1 VDISGH
7 GPAALRALREAA
19 DLTQEELAFRAG
31 LDRTYVS
38 GIERNRRNPSLR
50 SLQRLVQAMGISLDV
65 LFVRARRIAER
76 EVRAKRPRRRA
87 S

>member
-1 VDISGH
+1 MDITPYV
-7 GPAALRALREAA
+7 GPAFRHFREEKGFSQEYVALAA
-19 DLTQEELAFRAG
+19 D

-50 SLQRLVQAMGISLDV
+50 SMQ
-65 LFVRARRIAER
+65 RIAA
-76 EVRAKRPRRRA
+76 VLGVDLDTLFSKAKDLAKAKTIGR